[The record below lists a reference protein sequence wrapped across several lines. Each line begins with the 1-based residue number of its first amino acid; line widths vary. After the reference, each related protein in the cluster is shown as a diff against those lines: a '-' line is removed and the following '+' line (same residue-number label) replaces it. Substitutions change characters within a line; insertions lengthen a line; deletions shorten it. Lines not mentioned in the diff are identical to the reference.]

1 MIGEDMAD
9 PADIAGKTIE
19 VCEADALA
27 RQLGKSGPQFD
38 ARFDGA
44 HCVERDCGVAL
55 PRERLNMGRVRCV
68 DCQALAERRRA
79 LRLHNIHT

>member
-1 MIGEDMAD
+1 MAD
-9 PADIAGKTIE
+9 PADIAGETI
-19 VCEADALA
+19 VACIQDALA
-27 RQLGKSGPQFD
+27 RARGKSAPEHD

-44 HCVERDCGVAL
+44 HCVEEDCGVSL

-79 LRLHNIHT
+79 LRLHKIK